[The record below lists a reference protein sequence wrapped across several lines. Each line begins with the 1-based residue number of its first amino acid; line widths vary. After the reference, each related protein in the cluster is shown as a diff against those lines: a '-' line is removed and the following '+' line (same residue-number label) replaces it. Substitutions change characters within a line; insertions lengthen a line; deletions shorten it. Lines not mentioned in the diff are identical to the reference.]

1 MRAISFAV
9 SFLLAGGSAFAGSSV
24 IVYTPSHPAG
34 HAATYINAH
43 VVRVNPRAGTITFRS
58 ESRDVVLTAE
68 GAALLG
74 LGRLHAGDDVLL
86 GYRVDRCDG
95 RPVRIVNA
103 ILPGDG
109 LSTGPAT
116 RGTVTTF
123 PVLTPSRL
131 VPSAPPTVVAEVAP
145 VAVPNTVVLAP
156 QGVSV
161 ADSSV
166 NGNVLRNDTIGFAN
180 IGPVL
185 TSPYNR
191 EIPSLPAAPVRT
203 GTFVTPSALA
213 PALTASMPVG
223 ASRELAARDYE
234 NSVRVLSAQANEI
247 DGYWARYRDT
257 CQGGA
262 SAGVPSTVRAMLPS
276 TRDREWFAVLTNE
289 VLPPTEDQCRQLLS
303 EMTRVATDWK
313 DAMVGAEQNARA
325 YDVMPGSMRE
335 TRQRYR
341 VDF

>member
-1 MRAISFAV
+1 MRAISFAA
-9 SFLLAGGSAFAGSSV
+9 SLLLAGGSAFAGSSV
-24 IVYTPSHPAG
+24 IVYTPSHSAG
-34 HAATYINAH
+34 NAATYINAH

-58 ESRDVVLTAE
+58 ESRDVVLTTE

-86 GYRVDRCDG
+86 GYRVDRRDG

-109 LSTGPAT
+109 LSTGPTT

-123 PVLTPSRL
+123 PVMTPSRL
-131 VPSAPPTVVAEVAP
+131 VPSAPATVVAEAAP
-145 VAVPNTVVLAP
+145 VAVPAPARVVP
-156 QGVSV
+156 EGVSV
-161 ADSSV
+161 PDASV
-166 NGNVLRNDTIGFAN
+166 NGGVLRNDTVGFAN
-180 IGPVL
+180 VGPVL

-203 GTFVTPSALA
+203 SAFVTPSSLA
-213 PALTASMPVG
+213 PPLTASMPVG
-223 ASRELAARDYE
+223 ASRDLAARDYE

-262 SAGVPSTVRAMLPS
+262 LAGVPSTVRTVTPS
-276 TRDREWFAVLTNE
+276 TRDREWFAVLTND
-289 VLPPTEDQCRQLLS
+289 VKPPTEDQCRQLLS

-313 DAMVGAEQNARA
+313 DAMAGAEQTARA
-325 YDVMPGSMRE
+325 YDVLPGSMRE
-335 TRQRYR
+335 TRHRYR